1 MDKVLAATRGIK
13 IERTPQLTSGVQ
25 VKVGRLPK
33 QVWKSIVPHATNTHA
48 HPTISCISGW
58 RSNSTPN
65 ISTRKT
71 KFPLITKRVTQ
82 DHNNTA
88 RREVKSDKTHRTLQ
102 FPAILSSKKLKHS
115 GTALMVGK
123 W

>member
-13 IERTPQLTSGVQ
+13 IVRTPQLTSGVQ

-33 QVWKSIVPHATNTHA
+33 QVWKSICLTHA

-58 RSNSTPN
+58 RSNFTPN

-88 RREVKSDKTHRTLQ
+88 RREVTSDKTHRALQ
-102 FPAILSSKKLKHS
+102 LPAILSSEKLKHS